1 MADLSPAEQAGQ
13 LLWVGLDAG
22 DDRSRLDDLITDRHL
37 GGVVLLG
44 GWHDGQ
50 ASIEPTTSHLAG
62 LASESATGG
71 LGLFIAADQEGG
83 AVQQLQGAGFDEM
96 PSAIDQ
102 GGLPDAELTQD
113 ATQWAEQLAAA
124 GVNVNLAPVADT
136 VPEALGTANEPIGQW
151 YREYSHRS
159 GKVADKVAAFIEGM
173 HAGGVA
179 ATTKHFPGL
188 GRITGNTDLT
198 ATGITDDETTTD
210 DPYLDPFAAGIEA
223 GTDFV
228 MIGTAIYSQIDTDV
242 NAAFSHRIVTDLLRD
257 QLGYDGVVITDDVGN
272 AVSVADVPAGERA
285 TRFIAAGG
293 DIVLTA
299 DPGTVPPMTEAIT
312 TEMDDDAQF
321 AELLQEAVTR
331 VVELKIDRGLA
342 ECG

>member
-1 MADLSPAEQAGQ
+1 MDDLSPAEQAGQ

-22 DDRSRLDDLITDRHL
+22 ASRSSLDDLITDRHL

-44 GWHDGQ
+44 GWHEGQ

-113 ATQWAEQLAAA
+113 ATRWAEQLAGA

-173 HAGGVA
+173 QAGGVA

-223 GTDFV
+223 GTDFM
-228 MIGTAIYSQIDTDV
+228 MIGTAIYSQIDPDV

-257 QLGYDGVVITDDVGN
+257 QLDYDGVVITDDVGN
-272 AVSVADVPAGERA
+272 AVSVADVPVGERA

-299 DPGTVPPMTEAIT
+299 DPATVPTMTEAIT
-312 TEMDDDAQF
+312 TEMDDDADF
-321 AELLQEAVTR
+321 AELVQEAVTR
-331 VVELKIDRGLA
+331 VVELKVDRDLA
-342 ECG
+342 DCG